1 MKIRIIFFLSLILL
15 NAYLVMSLYKFDD
28 ISVKNG
34 FLQEKEITIKNIK
47 RKIKKSYSK
56 RDTTTEI
63 KETLIVT
70 DELNNKYSIISNDI
84 NCFFYSYNKERNK
97 NNLCMLNNKIKI
109 YKVNHFLINIVNK
122 WTTIPE
128 IAKIHLLAQ
137 IFSIFYFEGLF
148 ILMSITFVFSNIL
161 HNLFYKDHKK
171 KLSEGLFFILVIT
184 IIMAIPFTYNLL
196 CGTFLY

>member
-15 NAYLVMSLYKFDD
+15 NAYLVISLYKFDD

-97 NNLCMLNNKIKI
+97 NNLCVLNNKIKI

-137 IFSIFYFEGLF
+137 IFSIFYFEGLS
-148 ILMSITFVFSNIL
+148 ILISITFVFSNIL

-171 KLSEGLFFILVIT
+171 KLSEGLFVVLVIT

>member
-15 NAYLVMSLYKFDD
+15 NAYLVISLYKFDD

-97 NNLCMLNNKIKI
+97 NNLCVLNNKIKI

-137 IFSIFYFEGLF
+137 IFSIFYFEGF
-148 ILMSITFVFSNIL
+148 SILISITFVFSNIL

-171 KLSEGLFFILVIT
+171 KLSEGLFVVLVIT